1 MTKNEKKLMAVI
13 ADAVAGLE
21 KANNP
26 HVVKVRENLRKV
38 VLHTFTETSMKNLV
52 NWYAKLPEN
61 VKQSES
67 VKQYQ
72 ATQEFFN
79 DVTA

>member
-38 VLHTFTETSMKNLV
+38 VLQTFTETSMKNLV
-52 NWYAKLPEN
+52 NWYAKLPER
-61 VKQSES
+61 

-79 DVTA
+79 DVA

>member
-1 MTKNEKKLMAVI
+1 MTTNEKKLMAVI

-38 VLHTFTETSMKNLV
+38 VLQTFTETSMKNLR
-52 NWYAKLPEN
+52 
-61 VKQSES
+61 

-79 DVTA
+79 DVA